1 MALQATATASYL
13 LTRRMIPLKVRRNAC
28 FASNNSSAAA
38 SQQGPRAVTG
48 RYQDQAVR
56 PLQNFSPDRW
66 GDRFITL
73 PFTNSGTLLLPY
85 LKRQLL
91 QTFHVLL
98 VPQQQSDYLQ
108 YQFSGLLKMEQW

>member
-1 MALQATATASYL
+1 
-13 LTRRMIPLKVRRNAC
+13 MIPLKVRRNAC

-73 PFTNSGTLLLPY
+73 PFTNS
-85 LKRQLL
+85 LL